1 MIARGAEMT
10 KTSTIETR
18 APWWTIPQALIWIV
32 TRSESQVLRATG
44 ARSLANIAY
53 VTGLRP
59 VSDPRKP
66 PVSAAAAPDE
76 LQQAWTAGR
85 ITIFGR
91 EWGRG
96 PSRSVSNCSVLRI
109 QDHRAGVCIGNSSL
123 YRGTSRFWSN
133 LCVRADDCK
142 RCWPAPYEQAVPT
155 SRSLT
160 GGSIPSDNDVLAFF
174 EEKRKSLR
182 AERKRAG
189 RDVLLRA
196 AMDQFGL
203 SHKVVLDI
211 WNNLPH
217 DRKGGRPKKAKSVGF
232 VRRTD
237 KKAS

>member
-1 MIARGAEMT
+1 MNYSRLGPLDASPFLAASGAEGHRDLYPTALTFASKTIVRRCALATAVYIAGPAGSGRACACASMT
-10 KTSTIETR
+10 
-18 APWWTIPQALIWIV
+18 A
-32 TRSESQVLRATG
+32 
-44 ARSLANIAY
+44 
-53 VTGLRP
+53 
-59 VSDPRKP
+59 
-66 PVSAAAAPDE
+66 
-76 LQQAWTAGR
+76 
-85 ITIFGR
+85 
-91 EWGRG
+91 
-96 PSRSVSNCSVLRI
+96 
-109 QDHRAGVCIGNSSL
+109 
-123 YRGTSRFWSN
+123 
-133 LCVRADDCK
+133 K

>member
-96 PSRSVSNCSVLRI
+96 PSRSVSNCSDLRI
-109 QDHRAGVCIGNSSL
+109 QDHRAEVCIGNSSL
-123 YRGTSRFWSN
+123 YRGTSRFWSG
-133 LCVRADDCK
+133 LCVRVDDCK
-142 RCWPAPYEQAVPT
+142 A
-155 SRSLT
+155 L
-160 GGSIPSDNDVLAFF
+160 LACA
-174 EEKRKSLR
+174 LR
-182 AERKRAG
+182 AGGADLSITDRRKHSFGQRCAG
-189 RDVLLRA
+189 VL
-196 AMDQFGL
+196 
-203 SHKVVLDI
+203 
-211 WNNLPH
+211 
-217 DRKGGRPKKAKSVGF
+217 
-232 VRRTD
+232 RREAQIAPSRT
-237 KKAS
+237 KESWP

>member
-1 MIARGAEMT
+1 MT
-10 KTSTIETR
+10 KTSAVETR
-18 APWWTIPQALIWIV
+18 APWWTIPQALVWIV
-32 TRSESQVLRATG
+32 TRSESRALRAAG
-44 ARSLANIAY
+44 ARSLANFAY
-53 VTGLRP
+53 ITGLGP
-59 VSDPRKP
+59 VSDPHKP

-96 PSRSVSNCSVLRI
+96 PSRSVPSRSDLRI
-109 QDHRAGVCIGNSSL
+109 HDHRAEVCIGDSSL
-123 YRGTSRFWSN
+123 YRGASPFWSN

-142 RCWPAPYEQAVPT
+142 RCWPAPHEQAAST

-203 SHKVVLDI
+203 SRKVVLDI
-211 WNNLPH
+211 WSSLPH
-217 DRKGGRPKKAKSVGF
+217 DRKGGRPKKAKPVGF
-232 VRRTD
+232 VRQTG

>member
-1 MIARGAEMT
+1 MT
-10 KTSTIETR
+10 KPSTIETR
-18 APWWTIPQALIWIV
+18 ASWWTIPQALIWIV
-32 TRSESQVLRATG
+32 TRSESQVLGATA
-44 ARSLANIAY
+44 ARSLANLAY
-53 VTGLRP
+53 ITGLRP
-59 VSDPRKP
+59 VSDPHEP
-66 PVSAAAAPDE
+66 PVSMVAAPDE

-96 PSRSVSNCSVLRI
+96 PSRSVSNRSDLRI
-109 QDHRAGVCIGNSSL
+109 QDHRAEVCIGDGSL
-123 YRGTSRFWSN
+123 YRGASPFWSN

-142 RCWPAPYEQAVPT
+142 RCWPAPHEHAVPT

-182 AERKRAG
+182 AERRSAG
-189 RDVLLRA
+189 RDALLRA

-211 WNNLPH
+211 WNSLPR
-217 DRKGGRPKKAKSVGF
+217 DRKGGRPKKVNL
-232 VRRTD
+232 
-237 KKAS
+237 